1 MLQRQTGR
9 WIKIEYTC
17 KALSYT
23 FQYMKGRGTKAEI
36 NFIRSNRYD
45 GLFTTIIIKRISL
58 TMQNENNDKMM

>member
-23 FQYMKGRGTKAEI
+23 FQYMKGRGMKAEI
-36 NFIRSNRYD
+36 NFIRSNRHD
-45 GLFTTIIIKRISL
+45 GLFTTIIIKI
-58 TMQNENNDKMM
+58 TTQNENNDKMM